1 MNNSAI
7 NNVYIIIIEALLI
20 VEWGI
25 ERRID

>member
-1 MNNSAI
+1 MNNAAV

-25 ERRID
+25 ERGID

>member
-1 MNNSAI
+1 MNNAAI

-25 ERRID
+25 ERGID

>member
-1 MNNSAI
+1 MNISAI